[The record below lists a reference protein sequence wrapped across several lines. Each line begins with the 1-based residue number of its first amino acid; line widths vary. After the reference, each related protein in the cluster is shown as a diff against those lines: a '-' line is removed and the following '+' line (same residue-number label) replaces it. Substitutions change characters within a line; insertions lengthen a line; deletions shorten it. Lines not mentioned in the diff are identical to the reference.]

1 MSKWDVFNLQQFL
14 ASNPK
19 MRLAHYGETVSI
31 EGRYDINAQMEGFNE
46 IHDTYALK
54 INIHEEYPRVIPSV
68 FEIRNRIPKNL
79 EHHIYNNGS
88 FCLGSEIRLKAI
100 LSETPGIP
108 DFAERI
114 LDPFL
119 YSVSYKLKYNQFPNG
134 ELAHGEAGL
143 IDDYERMF
151 NVTGKDSVLK
161 VLSAL
166 GKKKRVA
173 NKLPCPCGC
182 GKRLGNC
189 EFRFSLEKWRRLDK
203 RRFFREHLSKLFRQ

>member
-1 MSKWDVFNLQQFL
+1 
-14 ASNPK
+14 
-19 MRLAHYGETVSI
+19 MRLTHYGKVVCI
-31 EGRYDINAQMEGFNE
+31 EGRYDIHAQMEGFNE
-46 IHDTYALK
+46 IHDSYALK
-54 INIHEEYPRVIPSV
+54 IVIDEKYPREIPSV
-68 FEIRNRIPKNL
+68 FETAGWLPRDL
-79 EHHIYNNGS
+79 EYHIYSNGS
-88 FCLGSEIRLKAI
+88 FCLGSEIRLKAM
-100 LSETPGIP
+100 LSETPSIP
-108 DFAERI
+108 EFAERI

-119 YSVSYKLKYNQFPNG
+119 YSVSYKLKYNRFPNG

-182 GKRLGNC
+182 GKKLGNC
-189 EFRFSLEKWRRLDK
+189 EFRFSLEKWRRLDR
-203 RRFFREHLSKLFRQ
+203 RRFFREHLSKLLTLH